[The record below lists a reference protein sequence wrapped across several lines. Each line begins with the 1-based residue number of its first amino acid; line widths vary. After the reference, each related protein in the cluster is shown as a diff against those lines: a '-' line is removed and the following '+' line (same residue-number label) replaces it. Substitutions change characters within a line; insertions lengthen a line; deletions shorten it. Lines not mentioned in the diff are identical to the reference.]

1 MSATDLDL
9 KVFLFEQLR
18 KLLTTEPWKQTPEEI
33 AANRELKLP
42 EPLLALTLG
51 RKISIDRVEDWL
63 IDGSDG
69 PIRARLYATHQ
80 KPAKET
86 PLILYYHG
94 GGWVNYGIEDFDRV
108 CRRLA
113 IATGAVV
120 FSIDYRMAPEHVFPA
135 AHDDA
140 VASFGWAST
149 RASEL
154 GANAEM
160 IFVMGDSA
168 GGNLATAICRQAKAA
183 GHAMPRGQILVYP
196 VTDAT
201 LAHPSLETFANA
213 PLLTRRH
220 VEFYFETYLSDF
232 TNEKFDDRISPL
244 LAEDHSG
251 LPPALVITAAV
262 DPLHD
267 EGVAYA
273 RALEEA
279 GGEVEFIDI
288 PNTIHGFFNL
298 PYFTKGSTETLEAT
312 AAFIRKHTASR

>member
-1 MSATDLDL
+1 VSATDLDL

-18 KLLTTEPWKQTPEEI
+18 KLLTREPWKQTPEEI
-33 AANRELKLP
+33 AAHRELKLP

-51 RKISIDRVEDWL
+51 RKVPIERVEDWL
-63 IDGSDG
+63 IDGSEG
-69 PIRARLYATHQ
+69 PLRARLYAAHSR
-80 KPAKET
+80 PKEDT

-94 GGWVNYGIEDFDRV
+94 GGWVNHGIEDFDRV

-113 IATGAVV
+113 IASGAVV

-140 VASFGWAST
+140 VASFSWASK

-154 GANAEM
+154 GASEDK

-183 GHAMPRGQILVYP
+183 GHAMPRGQILIYP

-201 LAHPSLETFANA
+201 MAHESVETFANA

-220 VEFYFETYLSDF
+220 VEFYFKTYLSDF
-232 TNEKFDDRISPL
+232 DAEKFDDRISPL

-273 RALEEA
+273 RALEDA
-279 GGEVEFIDI
+279 GVEVEFIDI

-298 PYFTKGSTETLEAT
+298 PFFTKGCPEALEAT
-312 AAFIRKHTASR
+312 AAFIQKHSAS